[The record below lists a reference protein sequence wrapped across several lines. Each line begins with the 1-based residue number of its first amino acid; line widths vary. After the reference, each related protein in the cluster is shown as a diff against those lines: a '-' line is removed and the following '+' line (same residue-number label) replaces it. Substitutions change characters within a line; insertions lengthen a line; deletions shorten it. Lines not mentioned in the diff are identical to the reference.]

1 MKQDTSPTSMRTFSI
16 LWCGQMVSTIGSYMT
31 AFTLTIWAWELTGQ
45 ATALALVAFFT
56 QVPRVLVSPLA
67 GVIVDRYNRK
77 LLMMVGDGVAAFS
90 SLAILLLF
98 LAGHLQIWHLYV
110 AGVLEGTFGQIQE
123 LAATASITMLVPK
136 QHYTRATGMISTL
149 HYGSNIIAPALASV
163 LYSIIGLSGI
173 LSIDII
179 TFAVAVSTVLFVDIP
194 QPHVEDTQN
203 QPQSPKFNCKEL
215 IFGFK
220 YIFSRPSLLALL
232 IVAALFQFA
241 HDLGAALY
249 SPMILARSGNN
260 TQVLGSVAAAAG
272 VGGVVGAIFVSTWG
286 APKHKIHGLLLGMI
300 GAGLSKIVF
309 GLNRMPLIGIVAQFC
324 SSLNFPLMGS
334 CRDAIWLSKVN
345 LNLQGRVFATRATIM
360 LVTSAIAPLIAGFL
374 ADRVLEPAMMPGGNL
389 ANIFGSI
396 FGTGHGAGIA
406 LLYVLTSIC
415 LLLVGL
421 GGYTFKNLRE
431 VENNLPDYDNPLKT
445 GH

>member
-1 MKQDTSPTSMRTFSI
+1 
-16 LWCGQMVSTIGSYMT
+16 MVSTIGSYMT

-56 QVPRVLVSPLA
+56 QVPRVLISPLA

-173 LSIDII
+173 LSIDLI

-194 QPHVEDTQN
+194 QPHVEDSQN

-309 GLNRMPLIGIVAQFC
+309 GLNRMPLIWIVAQFC

>member
-1 MKQDTSPTSMRTFSI
+1 MRTFSI

-45 ATALALVAFFT
+45 ATALALVGFFT
-56 QVPRVLVSPLA
+56 QVPRVLISLFA
-67 GVIVDRYNRK
+67 GIIVDRYNRK
-77 LLMMVGDGVAAFS
+77 LLMMAGDGVAAFS

-98 LAGHLQIWHLYV
+98 LTGHLQIWHLYV
-110 AGVLEGTFGQIQE
+110 AGILEGTFGQIQE

-136 QHYTRATGMISTL
+136 QYYARATGMISTV
-149 HYGSNIIAPALASV
+149 HYGSNILAPALASV
-163 LYSIIGLSGI
+163 LYTAIGLGGI
-173 LSIDII
+173 LSIDLI
-179 TFAVAVSTVLFVDIP
+179 TFVAAVSTVVFVDIP
-194 QPHVEDTQN
+194 QPHPEDNQN
-203 QPQSPKFNCKEL
+203 KPKSPKFSWKEI

-232 IVAALFQFA
+232 IAAALFQFA
-241 HDLGAALY
+241 HDLGAAIY
-249 SPMILARSGNN
+249 SPMILARSSNN
-260 TQVLGSVAAAAG
+260 AQVLGSVAAAAG

-286 APKHKIHGLLLGMI
+286 VPKHKIHGLLLGMI

-309 GLNRMPLIGIVAQFC
+309 GLNQMPLIWIVAQFC

-345 LNLQGRVFATRATIM
+345 QKFQGRVFASRSAIM
-360 LVTSAIAPLIAGFL
+360 LVMAAIAPLIAGFL
-374 ADRVLEPAMMPGGNL
+374 ADKVLEPAMMPGGNL

-396 FGTGHGAGIA
+396 FGTGRGAGIA

-415 LLLVGL
+415 LLLVGMC
-421 GGYTFKNLRE
+421 GYAFKNLRE
-431 VENNLPDYDNPLKT
+431 VETNLSDSVLET
-445 GH
+445 GQ